1 MIIGGPLGWYPK
13 HVPVNEADDETEAQT
28 TPPAEE
34 EDDDA
39 EDYTAGTDDAE
50 APDDDETADYT
61 DGADNAGDDDDGET
75 PTTKIP
81 DTDTGGNS
89 DQQIDVNVNVNND
102 GGGDGGDDDDGGAD
116 YTAGTDDADAGGEG
130 EDDGGDDGTGDAA
143 DDGTEEEDTGDD
155 MGADSRESLFDD
167 LNAIEDQL
175 FGDLTDEQK
184 KLKHN
189 ELKRLF
195 NELYR
200 PTDKTINKI
209 KLITNTN
216 SNHQVIKLAAKILV
230 ELKEMIHFNITKSY
244 YTRTFFEND
253 VLYKQCLAQFNAVT
267 NLLIEIAPDVSEK
280 SESDAKDLDDK
291 LDDLNDDDSNTT
303 ITPSNMAV

>member
-13 HVPVNEADDETEAQT
+13 HVSINEADDETETKAQAS
-28 TPPAEE
+28 PPAEE
-34 EDDDA
+34 EDDTT
-39 EDYTAGTDDAE
+39 EDYTAGADDAE
-50 APDDDETADYT
+50 APDDDETTDYT

-75 PTTKIP
+75 PTTTIP
-81 DTDTGGNS
+81 DNDGGSN

-102 GGGDGGDDDDGGAD
+102 GGDGEDEDDGGAD
-116 YTAGTDDADAGGEG
+116 YTAGTDNADAGGE
-130 EDDGGDDGTGDAA
+130 DGGDETADDGTGDAT
-143 DDGTEEEDTGDD
+143 DDGGDEMSD
-155 MGADSRESLFDD
+155 NGAEDSRESLFND

-200 PTDKTINKI
+200 STDKTINKI
-209 KLITNTN
+209 NLIPKTDANV
-216 SNHQVIKLAAKILV
+216 QVIKLAAKILV

-267 NLLIEIAPDVSEK
+267 NLLIEIAPDVSDK
-280 SESDAKDLDDK
+280 TESDAKDLDDK
-291 LDDLNDDDSNTT
+291 LDDLDDDDNAT
-303 ITPSNMAV
+303 ITPSNMTV

>member
-13 HVPVNEADDETEAQT
+13 HVSINEADDETETKAQD

-34 EDDDA
+34 EDDTT
-39 EDYTAGTDDAE
+39 EDYTAGADDAE
-50 APDDDETADYT
+50 APDDDETTDYT
-61 DGADNAGDDDDGET
+61 DGADNAGDDDGET
-75 PTTKIP
+75 PTTTIP
-81 DTDTGGNS
+81 DNDGGSN

-102 GGGDGGDDDDGGAD
+102 GGDGEYEDDGGAD
-116 YTAGTDDADAGGEG
+116 YTAGTDNADAGGE
-130 EDDGGDDGTGDAA
+130 DGGDENTDDGTGDAT
-143 DDGTEEEDTGDD
+143 DDGGDEMSD
-155 MGADSRESLFDD
+155 NGAEDSRESLFND

-200 PTDKTINKI
+200 STDKTINKI
-209 KLITNTN
+209 NLIPKTDANV
-216 SNHQVIKLAAKILV
+216 QVIKLAAKILV

-267 NLLIEIAPDVSEK
+267 NLLIEIAPDVSDK
-280 SESDAKDLDDK
+280 TESDAKGLDDK
-291 LDDLNDDDSNTT
+291 LDDLDDDDNVT
-303 ITPSNMAV
+303 ITPSNMTV

>member
-34 EDDDA
+34 EVDAA

-75 PTTKIP
+75 PTTEIP
-81 DTDTGGNS
+81 DTDGGNE

-102 GGGDGGDDDDGGAD
+102 GGGDGEDEDGGAD
-116 YTAGTDDADAGGEG
+116 YTAGTDDADAGGEDG
-130 EDDGGDDGTGDAA
+130 GDETTDDGGDAT
-143 DDGTEEEDTGDD
+143 DDGGEEGMGDD
-155 MGADSRESLFDD
+155 GAGDSRESLFND

-200 PTDKTINKI
+200 STDKTINKI
-209 KLITNTN
+209 NLIPKTDANV
-216 SNHQVIKLAAKILV
+216 QVIKLAAKILV

-267 NLLIEIAPDVSEK
+267 NLLIEIAPDVSDTA
-280 SESDAKDLDDK
+280 ESDAKDLDDK
-291 LDDLNDDDSNTT
+291 LDDLDDDDNAT
-303 ITPSNMAV
+303 ITPSNMTV

>member
-61 DGADNAGDDDDGET
+61 DGADNAGDGDDGET
-75 PTTKIP
+75 PTTEIP
-81 DTDTGGNS
+81 DTDNGGNS

-102 GGGDGGDDDDGGAD
+102 GGDGGDDDDGGAD

-130 EDDGGDDGTGDAA
+130 EGDGGDDGTGDAA
-143 DDGTEEEDTGDD
+143 DDGTEEDTGDD

-200 PTDKTINKI
+200 STDKTINKI
-209 KLITNTN
+209 NLIPKTDANV
-216 SNHQVIKLAAKILV
+216 QVIKLAAKILV

>member
-34 EDDDA
+34 EDDTA

-75 PTTKIP
+75 PTTEIP
-81 DTDTGGNS
+81 DTDGGND

-102 GGGDGGDDDDGGAD
+102 GGGDGEDEDGGAD
-116 YTAGTDDADAGGEG
+116 YTAGTDDADAGGE
-130 EDDGGDDGTGDAA
+130 DGGDETTDDGTGDATDGGEEGMS
-143 DDGTEEEDTGDD
+143 DDGAE
-155 MGADSRESLFDD
+155 DSRESLFND

-200 PTDKTINKI
+200 STDKTINKI
-209 KLITNTN
+209 NLIPKTDANV
-216 SNHQVIKLAAKILV
+216 QVIKLAAKILV

-267 NLLIEIAPDVSEK
+267 NLLIEIAPDVSDK
-280 SESDAKDLDDK
+280 TESDAKDLDDK
-291 LDDLNDDDSNTT
+291 IDDLDDDDNVT
-303 ITPSNMAV
+303 ITPSNMTV

>member
-13 HVPVNEADDETEAQT
+13 HVSINEADDETETKAQAA
-28 TPPAEE
+28 PPAEE
-34 EDDDA
+34 EDDA
-39 EDYTAGTDDAE
+39 TDYTAGADDAE
-50 APDDDETADYT
+50 APDDDETTDYT

-75 PTTKIP
+75 PTTTIP
-81 DTDTGGNS
+81 DNDGGS
-89 DQQIDVNVNVNND
+89 DDQQIDVNVNVNND
-102 GGGDGGDDDDGGAD
+102 GGDGEDEDDGGAD
-116 YTAGTDDADAGGEG
+116 YTAGTDNADVGGE
-130 EDDGGDDGTGDAA
+130 DGGDETADDGTGDAT
-143 DDGTEEEDTGDD
+143 DDGGDEMSD
-155 MGADSRESLFDD
+155 NGAEDSRESLFND

-200 PTDKTINKI
+200 STDKTINKI
-209 KLITNTN
+209 NLIPKTDANV
-216 SNHQVIKLAAKILV
+216 QVIKLAAKILV

-267 NLLIEIAPDVSEK
+267 NLLIEIAPDVSDK
-280 SESDAKDLDDK
+280 TESDAKDLDDK
-291 LDDLNDDDSNTT
+291 LDDLDDDDNVT
-303 ITPSNMAV
+303 ITPSNMTV

>member
-81 DTDTGGNS
+81 DTDTGGND

-130 EDDGGDDGTGDAA
+130 EGDGGDDGTGDAA
-143 DDGTEEEDTGDD
+143 DDGTEEDTGDD

-200 PTDKTINKI
+200 STDKTINKI
-209 KLITNTN
+209 NLIPKTDANV
-216 SNHQVIKLAAKILV
+216 QVIKLAAKILV

-291 LDDLNDDDSNTT
+291 LDDLDDDDNNTT

>member
-13 HVPVNEADDETEAQT
+13 HVSINEADDETETKA

-34 EDDDA
+34 EDDTT
-39 EDYTAGTDDAE
+39 EDYTTGADDAE
-50 APDDDETADYT
+50 APDDDETTDYT

-75 PTTKIP
+75 PTTTIP
-81 DTDTGGNS
+81 DNDGGSN

-102 GGGDGGDDDDGGAD
+102 DSDGEDEDDGGAD
-116 YTAGTDDADAGGEG
+116 YTAGTDNADAGGE
-130 EDDGGDDGTGDAA
+130 DGGDENTDDGTGDAT
-143 DDGTEEEDTGDD
+143 DDGGDEMSD
-155 MGADSRESLFDD
+155 NGAEDSRESLFND

-200 PTDKTINKI
+200 STDKTINKI
-209 KLITNTN
+209 NLIPKTDANV
-216 SNHQVIKLAAKILV
+216 QVIKLAAKILV

-267 NLLIEIAPDVSEK
+267 NLLIEIAPDVSDK
-280 SESDAKDLDDK
+280 TESDAKDLDDK
-291 LDDLNDDDSNTT
+291 LDDLDDDDNVT
-303 ITPSNMAV
+303 ITPSNMTV

>member
-75 PTTKIP
+75 PTTEIP
-81 DTDTGGNS
+81 DTDNGGNS

-102 GGGDGGDDDDGGAD
+102 GGDGGDDDDGGAD

-130 EDDGGDDGTGDAA
+130 EGDGGDDGTGDAA
-143 DDGTEEEDTGDD
+143 DDGTEEDTGDD

-200 PTDKTINKI
+200 STDKTINKI
-209 KLITNTN
+209 NLIPKTDANV
-216 SNHQVIKLAAKILV
+216 QVIKLAAKILV

>member
-34 EDDDA
+34 EDDTT

-75 PTTKIP
+75 PTTEIP
-81 DTDTGGNS
+81 DTDGGND

-102 GGGDGGDDDDGGAD
+102 GGGDGEDDDGGAD
-116 YTAGTDDADAGGEG
+116 YTAGTDNADVGGE
-130 EDDGGDDGTGDAA
+130 DGGDETTDDGTGDAA
-143 DDGTEEEDTGDD
+143 DDGGEESMADD
-155 MGADSRESLFDD
+155 GAEDSRESLFND

-200 PTDKTINKI
+200 STDKTINKI
-209 KLITNTN
+209 NLIPKTDANV
-216 SNHQVIKLAAKILV
+216 QVIKLAAKILV

-280 SESDAKDLDDK
+280 TESDAKDLDDK
-291 LDDLNDDDSNTT
+291 LDDLDDDDNVT
-303 ITPSNMAV
+303 ITPSNMTV

>member
-13 HVPVNEADDETEAQT
+13 HVSINEADDETETKAQA

-34 EDDDA
+34 EDDTT
-39 EDYTAGTDDAE
+39 EDYTAGADDAE
-50 APDDDETADYT
+50 APDDDETTDYT

-75 PTTKIP
+75 PTTTIP
-81 DTDTGGNS
+81 DNDGGS
-89 DQQIDVNVNVNND
+89 DDQQIDVNVNVNND
-102 GGGDGGDDDDGGAD
+102 GGDGEDDGGAD
-116 YTAGTDDADAGGEG
+116 YTAGTDNADAGGE
-130 EDDGGDDGTGDAA
+130 DGGDETADDGTGDAT
-143 DDGTEEEDTGDD
+143 DDGGDEMSD
-155 MGADSRESLFDD
+155 NGAEDSRESLFND

-200 PTDKTINKI
+200 STDKTINKI
-209 KLITNTN
+209 NLIPKTDANV
-216 SNHQVIKLAAKILV
+216 QVIKLAAKILV

-267 NLLIEIAPDVSEK
+267 NLLIEIAPDVSDK
-280 SESDAKDLDDK
+280 TESDAKDLDDK
-291 LDDLNDDDSNTT
+291 LDDLDDDDNVT
-303 ITPSNMAV
+303 ITPSNMTV

>member
-34 EDDDA
+34 EDDTA

-75 PTTKIP
+75 PTTEIP
-81 DTDTGGNS
+81 DTDGGNE

-102 GGGDGGDDDDGGAD
+102 GGGDGEDDDGGAD
-116 YTAGTDDADAGGEG
+116 YTAGTDDADAGGE
-130 EDDGGDDGTGDAA
+130 DGGDETTDDGTGDAA
-143 DDGTEEEDTGDD
+143 DDGGEEMSD
-155 MGADSRESLFDD
+155 GAEDSRESLFND

-200 PTDKTINKI
+200 STDKTINKI
-209 KLITNTN
+209 NLIPKTDANV
-216 SNHQVIKLAAKILV
+216 QVIKLAAKILV

-267 NLLIEIAPDVSEK
+267 NLLIEIAPDVSDK
-280 SESDAKDLDDK
+280 TESDAKDLDDK
-291 LDDLNDDDSNTT
+291 LDDLDDDDNVT
-303 ITPSNMAV
+303 ITPSNMTV

>member
-28 TPPAEE
+28 APPAEE
-34 EDDDA
+34 EDDTA

-61 DGADNAGDDDDGET
+61 DGADNAGDDDGET
-75 PTTKIP
+75 PTTEIP
-81 DTDTGGNS
+81 DTDGGNE

-102 GGGDGGDDDDGGAD
+102 GGGDGEDEDGGAD
-116 YTAGTDDADAGGEG
+116 YTAGTDNADAGGEDG
-130 EDDGGDDGTGDAA
+130 GDETTDGGDATDDGGEEGMGDDGA
-143 DDGTEEEDTGDD
+143 E
-155 MGADSRESLFDD
+155 DSRESLFND

-200 PTDKTINKI
+200 STDKTINKI
-209 KLITNTN
+209 NLIPKTDANV
-216 SNHQVIKLAAKILV
+216 QVIKLAAKILV

-280 SESDAKDLDDK
+280 TESDAKDLDDK
-291 LDDLNDDDSNTT
+291 LDDLDDDDNVT
-303 ITPSNMAV
+303 ITPSNMTV